1 VHFETLKRR
10 ELIFLLGGATIWP
23 LTLRAQQ
30 PSKPVIGFLSSGS
43 PDALWAGFVTAFRQG
58 LCETGFVD
66 GQNVQMD
73 FRWAEGQYNRL
84 PKLAADLVSLP
95 AAVILAAG
103 GSDPA
108 RVTKAA
114 TAAIPIAFVSA
125 ADPVK
130 TGLVSSLNRPDGNV
144 TGVSLLGTA
153 LEAKRLELLHD
164 LGPKASTIAAL
175 INPNYAGAESQ
186 SQELQAAATQ
196 LGVKAI
202 LLMAS
207 SEMEVDAAVASLV
220 QQGAGALL
228 VTQDPF
234 LNTRRE
240 QLIALAER
248 HSLPAIYSVREA
260 VAAGGLI
267 SYGTHF
273 ADGFRQ
279 AGIYVG
285 KMLNG
290 AKPSDLPV
298 LQPTKFELVINLKTA
313 KSLGLAVPVIMQMT
327 ADEVIE

>member
-1 VHFETLKRR
+1 MKRR
-10 ELIFLLGGATIWP
+10 EFITVLGSAVAWP
-23 LTLRAQQ
+23 LAAPAQQ
-30 PSKPVIGFLSSGS
+30 TPIPVIGFLSSGS
-43 PDALWAGFVTAFRQG
+43 HDALWGGFIAAFRQG
-58 LCETGFVD
+58 LNESGFVD
-66 GQNVQMD
+66 GQNVLIE
-73 FRWAEGQYNRL
+73 FRWADGQYDRL
-84 PKLAADLVSLP
+84 PKLAADLVNLP
-95 AAVILAAG
+95 TAVILAAG

-108 RVTKAA
+108 RAAKAA

-125 ADPVK
+125 SDPVK
-130 TGLVSSLNRPDGNV
+130 TGLVSSLNRPEGNV

-164 LGPKASTIAAL
+164 LVPKASTIAAL
-175 INPNYAGAESQ
+175 INPSYAGAKTQ

-196 LGVKAI
+196 LRVKAL

-207 SEMEVDAAVASLV
+207 SEREVDAAVASAV
-220 QQGAGALL
+220 QQGADGLL

-234 LNTRRE
+234 LNNRRE
-240 QLIALAER
+240 QLIELAKR

-260 VAAGGLI
+260 VTAGGLI

-285 KMLNG
+285 KMLKG
-290 AKPSDLPV
+290 AKPADLPV

-313 KSLGLAVPVIMQMT
+313 KSLGLLVPLIMQMT